1 MGVVLVFGVLL
12 SGRAA
17 RHHLLIDSDGRW
29 RDPLWLAEFLP
40 EVEAKETV
48 QKKRPVLTG
57 PIDINNC
64 STDSLT
70 LLPGIG
76 PVLAERIALARQEG
90 LRFTAPRELEIVK
103 GIGPALAAKI
113 TPWVLFPSAQAPD
126 STRSPDPPD
135 SSSATGFR
143 TQDGN

>member
-1 MGVVLVFGVLL
+1 MT
-12 SGRAA
+12 GRIV
-17 RHHLLIDSDGRW
+17 RHHLLIGPDGRW

-40 EVEAKETV
+40 EVEAEETARA
-48 QKKRPVLTG
+48 QPPVLTG

-90 LRFTAPRELEIVK
+90 LRFTEPQDLEIVK

-113 TPWVLFPSAQAPD
+113 TPWVLFSSTGIPD
-126 STRSPDPPD
+126 SSGSPDLPD
-135 SSSATGFR
+135 SSSEGSHGTLMETDSG
-143 TQDGN
+143 